1 MLPVTIA
8 VLVNVNIKTF
18 QCSQARRIIGD
29 FGIPIS
35 ILAFVMI
42 DYSISDTYTQVT
54 SSDFTPKHCSILHG
68 NCARCW
74 SHDCLFLNR

>member
-1 MLPVTIA
+1 MFPLTIA
-8 VLVNVNIKTF
+8 VLVNVNQTF

-35 ILAFVMI
+35 ILVFVMI

-54 SSDFTPKHCSILHG
+54 SSGFTAALHLG
-68 NCARCW
+68 IFMRRISVIAAT
-74 SHDCLFLNR
+74 

>member
-1 MLPVTIA
+1 MFPLAVA
-8 VLVNVNIKTF
+8 VLVNGNQTF

-35 ILAFVMI
+35 ILVFVMI

-54 SSDFTPKHCSILHG
+54 SSGFTLKHCSLLEG
-68 NCARCW
+68 
-74 SHDCLFLNR
+74 S